1 MEAPDLADAAV
12 FENLTGE
19 TLVKQ
24 QGEINGQGIA
34 LIGMERCTVMI
45 MDTSAYCYCKGLRD
59 SRVLIGP
66 CAGKVTLEDC
76 TNCVVSLA
84 AAGLALSRCQSLQV
98 YAQVGSPVQLEACED
113 VGLGPFNAEYAGVEA
128 QMAQG
133 GMDLSVNGYS
143 QVVDADGVA
152 VAPDCWRLLD
162 AAETWRPV
170 EPAAEPNP
178 EEYMNFGMPEPSLDA
193 AALPSPVLPEPTEAE
208 MYPEYA
214 KWQAEWEA
222 SLLAKAEEQAK
233 VKTENKKQAEDAMD
247 TFFDERT
254 DAKARRQ
261 AANRQV
267 EEEKMT
273 LLNNRIERGNEKPW
287 ESVTPIRAPRPLL
300 RPRNPSS
307 FSTPK
312 LELVSN
318 LNP

>member
-113 VGLGPFNAEYAGVEA
+113 VGLGPFNAEYAGVEVRPRLAPILSSQARARARARA
-128 QMAQG
+128 QARVQVQAQ
-133 GMDLSVNGYS
+133 
-143 QVVDADGVA
+143 AH
-152 VAPDCWRLLD
+152 
-162 AAETWRPV
+162 
-170 EPAAEPNP
+170 
-178 EEYMNFGMPEPSLDA
+178 
-193 AALPSPVLPEPTEAE
+193 PSPRRRRWPREEWTLASMVI
-208 MYPEYA
+208 A
-214 KWQAEWEA
+214 K
-222 SLLAKAEEQAK
+222 
-233 VKTENKKQAEDAMD
+233 
-247 TFFDERT
+247 
-254 DAKARRQ
+254 
-261 AANRQV
+261 
-267 EEEKMT
+267 
-273 LLNNRIERGNEKPW
+273 
-287 ESVTPIRAPRPLL
+287 
-300 RPRNPSS
+300 
-307 FSTPK
+307 
-312 LELVSN
+312 
-318 LNP
+318 